1 MITVL
6 LAKVFG
12 GSAMAMS
19 LVEVFGVYY
28 ASHVTR
34 RANEEPY
41 LLFLGNEI
49 LELKSESL

>member
-1 MITVL
+1 MTTRILGFMIIAL

-12 GSAMAMS
+12 GAAMAMS

-34 RANEEPY
+34 WANEEP
-41 LLFLGNEI
+41 
-49 LELKSESL
+49 